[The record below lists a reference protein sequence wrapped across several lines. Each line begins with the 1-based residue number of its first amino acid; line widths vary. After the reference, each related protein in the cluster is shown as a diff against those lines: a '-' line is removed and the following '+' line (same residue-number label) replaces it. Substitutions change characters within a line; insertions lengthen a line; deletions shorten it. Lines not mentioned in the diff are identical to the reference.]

1 MKNNEN
7 RKVTLTIG
15 QLKKLIKESRSKK
28 HVNEET
34 GGIDTDYV
42 KGQLER
48 IRELVD
54 GLIADVGNGEFSG
67 IQDGVYEI
75 EGCIEGVK
83 SEMDNL

>member
-1 MKNNEN
+1 MKTNKNQKKSVLSFN
-7 RKVTLTIG
+7 
-15 QLKKLIKESRSKK
+15 QLKRLVAESS
-28 HVNEET
+28 NNA
-34 GGIDTDYV
+34 GYV

-54 GLIADVGNGEFSG
+54 SLITDVDNGEFSG

-75 EGCIEGVK
+75 EGCIEGIK